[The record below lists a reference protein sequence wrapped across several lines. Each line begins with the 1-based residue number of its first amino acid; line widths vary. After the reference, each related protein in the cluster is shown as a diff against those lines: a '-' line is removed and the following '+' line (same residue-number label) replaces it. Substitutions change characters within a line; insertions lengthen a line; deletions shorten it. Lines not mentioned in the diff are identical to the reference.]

1 MTIDPRIAAVAEEAT
16 AWRRDFHAHPELLY
30 DLDRTSNRVAE
41 LLGSFGVDEIVRGL
55 GRTGVVA
62 LLHGRGGPSE
72 SVVGFRADMDALPLT
87 ETSGV
92 AHASTVPGRM
102 HACGH
107 DGHTAMLLGA
117 AKHLAATR
125 TFDGTLAFVFQP
137 AEEGGAGAKAMI
149 DDGLFDRFPI
159 REIYGLHNRPGLPV
173 GQFATRTGPI
183 MASTDRIDIEIVG
196 RGGHA
201 ARPHECIDPVVV
213 GAQLIGALQTIVS
226 RSLDP
231 LEAAV
236 VSITQFEAGAAF
248 NVIPE
253 RVRLAGT
260 ARTLAA
266 AVRDRLESRIAAI
279 ADGVARTFG
288 ATIDLRYTRGY
299 PVTVNHAAET
309 GFAADVAAELVGA
322 DAVDRE
328 LAPLMGAEDFSY
340 MLESR
345 PGAFLF
351 IGNGD
356 TAGVHHPAYDFNDA
370 AIPFG
375 IAYWAKLAEAAS
387 ARRPG

>member
-55 GRTGVVA
+55 GGTGVVA

-236 VSITQFEAGAAF
+236 VSITRFEAGAAF

-279 ADGVARTFG
+279 AEGVARTFG